1 MRAKNSKKLK
11 AKSNTPPN
19 PPLSKGGYVLRKGK
33 TSLPSVAQTKA
44 ITIYGRINGHRV
56 SSRILEEQIQQ
67 AVRDGARELHIIADG
82 QHGIGGR
89 IWPRNEI
96 IKIIVEGPVGQR
108 LGSMGM
114 FGTEIIVKGSVS
126 DDVGWI
132 NCGAKIT
139 VLGDVTNGAFNAA
152 AQGILYVQ
160 GSGGAR
166 CDTMTKHNP
175 RFDPPQSWYFRNVGD
190 SFAEF
195 KAGGIAVVCGVD
207 SRNPSNILGYRPCV
221 GMVGG
226 TIYFRGPIQEYS
238 ERDVRLLDLTP
249 QDWEWLKTNIKPF
262 LESIDRISYYEEL
275 TNSQDEWKKL
285 IAYTPQEKRSRR
297 WFKMSITDF
306 RKNYWEK
313 EVGQGG
319 IFAPYIE
326 HDMTLLPY
334 ITTGKD
340 RRNKPVWAN
349 EKYLPP
355 CAYNCPTHI
364 PSHKRAALI
373 RQGKLHEAL
382 ELVLQYSPL
391 PATVCGQIC
400 PNLCM
405 QSCTRGQIDKP
416 LGIDRLGRLAIDLPA
431 PKKAEPT
438 GHTIAVIGG
447 GPSGLSAAWQ
457 LALKGHTVNIYES
470 TDKLGGKIELC
481 IPRERL
487 PQEVL
492 QKELSRF
499 KEIGVNIYLNEKINQ
514 EKFEEIYKNHEIV
527 VVACGAHKP
536 RLIPFPG
543 SEHVVT
549 AYDFLRNA
557 NIGSLP
563 DLNGKKIVIIG
574 AGNVGM
580 DVASQAYNCGATSV
594 IAVDI
599 QKPAAFGKEMET
611 AVAKGTQIIWP
622 KFTERYDNNE
632 KKLYFKDGSSL
643 DADLVI
649 MSVGDVPILDF
660 LPPSIHTEKGWIAVN
675 EIGQTSDVKV
685 FAIGDATRLGLVTH
699 AIGQGR
705 IAAESIHY
713 QLMHAPRWPET
724 KQVIPY
730 ERIKTVYY
738 EAEHRIQSHPPTLP
752 HRGGKTR
759 EGVEVWALES
769 ELCKIDADK
778 CMSCGT
784 CRDCHMCEYACYW
797 GAISRV
803 EHEDGS
809 YEYIV
814 DDEKCIGCGFCAGIC
829 PCGVWEMVEN
839 I

>member
-1 MRAKNSKKLK
+1 MRAKKTAGRKQK
-11 AKSNTPPN
+11 AEGRTA
-19 PPLSKGGYVLRKGK
+19 LSTQHSIRPS
-33 TSLPSVAQTKA
+33 SLV
-44 ITIYGRINGHRV
+44 TIYGIVHGKRV
-56 SSRILEEQIQQ
+56 PSRILEEQIQQ

-89 IWPRNEI
+89 IWPRSDSGGRGEAV
-96 IKIIVEGPVGQR
+96 KITVEGPAGQR

-114 FGTEIIVKGSVS
+114 FGTEIIVRGSVS

-195 KAGGIAVVCGVD
+195 KAGGIAVVCGVNP
-207 SRNPSNILGYRPCV
+207 RNPDNVLGYRPCV

-226 TIYFRGPIQEYS
+226 TIYFRGPIQGYS
-238 ERDVRLLDLTP
+238 ERDVKLLDITP
-249 QDWEWLKTNIKPF
+249 QDWEWLKTNLKPF
-262 LESIDRISYYEEL
+262 LQAIDRTAYYDEL
-275 TNSQDEWKKL
+275 TRSSDEWKKF
-285 IAYTPQEKRSRR
+285 IAYTPQEKRARR
-297 WFKMSITDF
+297 WFKMSTSDF
-306 RKNYWEK
+306 RKDTWEK

-319 IFAPYIE
+319 IFAPYINHE
-326 HDMTLLPY
+326 QTILPY

-364 PSHKRAALI
+364 PSHKRASLI
-373 RQGKLHEAL
+373 RQGKLQEAL
-382 ELVLQYSPL
+382 EMVLQYSPL

-400 PNLCM
+400 SNLCM
-405 QSCTRGQIDKP
+405 QSCTRGQLDKP
-416 LGIDRLGRLAIDLPA
+416 LSIDKFGSLALNLPA

-457 LALKGHTVNIYES
+457 LGLKGHTVNLYES
-470 TDKLGGKIELC
+470 ADKLGGKLELC

-487 PQEVL
+487 PQEIL

-499 KEIGVNIYLNEKINQ
+499 GEIGVHVYLNAQIDQKR
-514 EKFEEIYKNHEIV
+514 FEEIYKDHEIV

-536 RLIPFPG
+536 RIFPFTG
-543 SEHVVT
+543 SEDVIS
-549 AYDFLRNA
+549 AYDFLRGINM
-557 NIGSLP
+557 GDMP
-563 DLNGKKIVIIG
+563 DLNGKKAVIIG

-580 DVASQAYNCGATSV
+580 DVASQAYNCGAESA

-611 AVAKGTQIIWP
+611 AVAKGTQILWP
-622 KFTERYDNNE
+622 KFTDRYDRDE

-643 DADLVI
+643 DADVVI

-660 LPPSIHTEKGWIAVN
+660 LPPSINTERGWIAVN

-705 IAAESIHY
+705 IAAETIHY
-713 QLMHAPRWPET
+713 QLMHAPRWPEI

-730 ERIKTVYY
+730 ERIKIEYY
-738 EAEHRIQSHPPTLP
+738 DVCQDDFTPEKEAN
-752 HRGGKTR
+752 
-759 EGVEVWALES
+759 
-769 ELCKIDADK
+769 K
-778 CMSCGT
+778 CMSCAT
-784 CRDCHMCEYACYW
+784 CRDCHMCETTCYW
-797 GAISRV
+797 GAINRI

-809 YEYIV
+809 YEYVV
-814 DDEKCIGCGFCAGIC
+814 DDDKCIGCGFCAGIC

>member
-1 MRAKNSKKLK
+1 MRAEKIKAQKRKEPRSKRKKQLRSPDSSRG
-11 AKSNTPPN
+11 AVTIHGIV
-19 PPLSKGGYVLRKGK
+19 KGE
-33 TSLPSVAQTKA
+33 
-44 ITIYGRINGHRV
+44 RV
-56 SSRILEEQIQQ
+56 PSRILEEQIQQ
-67 AVRDGARELHIIADG
+67 AVKDGARELHIVADG

-89 IWPRNEI
+89 IWPRDEAV
-96 IKIIVEGPVGQR
+96 KIVVEGPAGQR

-114 FGTEIIVKGSVS
+114 PGTEIVVKGSVS

-139 VLGDVTNGAFNAA
+139 VLGDATNGAFNAA
-152 AQGILYVQ
+152 AQGVLYVQ

-195 KAGGIAVVCGVD
+195 KAGGIAVVCGVN
-207 SRNPSNILGYRPCV
+207 SRIPKNILGYRPCV

-226 TIYFRGPIQEYS
+226 TIYFRGPIQEFS
-238 ERDVRLLDLTP
+238 ERDVKLVELTP
-249 QDWEWLKTNIKPF
+249 QDWEWLTAGMKPF
-262 LESIDRISYYEEL
+262 LDAIGRSSYYDEL
-275 TNSQDEWKKL
+275 TRSQDDWKKF
-285 IAYTPQEKRSRR
+285 IAYTPQEKRARR
-297 WFKMSITDF
+297 WFKMSTSDF
-306 RKNYWEK
+306 RKNVWEK

-319 IFAPYIE
+319 IFAPYMD
-326 HDMTLLPY
+326 HDLTILPY

-355 CAYNCPTHI
+355 CTYNCPTHI

-373 RQGKLHEAL
+373 RQGKFHEAL

-391 PATVCGQIC
+391 PATVCGTIC

-405 QSCTRGQIDKP
+405 QSCTRGKLDKP
-416 LGIDRLGRLAIDLPA
+416 LSIDRLGRLALDLPA

-438 GHTIAVIGG
+438 GHKIAVIGG
-447 GPSGLSAAWQ
+447 GPAGLSAAWQ
-457 LALKGHTVNIYES
+457 LGLKGHYVDLYEA
-470 TDKLGGKIELC
+470 TDKLGGKLELC

-487 PQEVL
+487 PHEIL
-492 QKELSRF
+492 EKELSRF
-499 KEIGVNIYLNEKINQ
+499 GEIGVNIYLNAKIDQ
-514 EKFEEIYKNHEIV
+514 AKFNDIYKDHEV
-527 VVACGAHKP
+527 VIVACGAHKP
-536 RLIPFPG
+536 RIFPFPG
-543 SEHVVT
+543 SENIVS
-549 AYDFLRNA
+549 AYDFLRGA
-557 NIGSLP
+557 NIGDIP
-563 DLNGKKIVIIG
+563 DLKGKKVVIIG

-580 DVASQAYNCGATSV
+580 DVASQAYNCGAESV

-611 AVAKGTQIIWP
+611 AVAKGTQILWP
-622 KFTERYDNNE
+622 RFTERYDHDE
-632 KKLYFKDGSSL
+632 KRLHFKDGTYL

-649 MSVGDVPILDF
+649 MSVGDIPILDF
-660 LPPSIHTEKGWIAVN
+660 LPPSIHTERGWIAVN
-675 EIGQTSDVKV
+675 EIGQTTDVKV

-705 IAAESIHY
+705 ITAETVHY
-713 QLMHAPRWPET
+713 QLMHAPRWPEI

-730 ERIKTVYY
+730 ERIKTEYY
-738 EAEHRIQSHPPTLP
+738 EVCRDDFTPEEEAN
-752 HRGGKTR
+752 
-759 EGVEVWALES
+759 
-769 ELCKIDADK
+769 K
-778 CMSCGT
+778 CMSCAT
-784 CRDCHMCEYACYW
+784 CRDCHMCETTCYW

-803 EHEDGS
+803 EHDDGS
-809 YEYIV
+809 YEYVV

-839 I
+839 V

>member
-1 MRAKNSKKLK
+1 MRAKKRKPENGKRKTEVKHNKINGEKNGSQDS
-11 AKSNTPPN
+11 A
-19 PPLSKGGYVLRKGK
+19 VLLH
-33 TSLPSVAQTKA
+33 TSSDV
-44 ITIYGRINGHRV
+44 TIYGNVKGNRV
-56 SSRILEEQIQQ
+56 PSRILEEQVQQ
-67 AVRDGARELHIIADG
+67 SVKDGARDILIIADG

-89 IWPRNEI
+89 IWPRGETV
-96 IKIIVEGPVGQR
+96 KITVEGPVGQR

-114 FGTEIIVKGSVS
+114 AGTEIIVKGSAS
-126 DDVGWI
+126 DDVGWV
-132 NCGAKIT
+132 NCGARIT

-152 AQGILYVQ
+152 AQGTLYVQ

-175 RFDPPQSWYFRNVGD
+175 RFDPPRSWYFRNVGD

-207 SRNPSNILGYRPCV
+207 SRNSGSVLGYRPCV

-226 TIYFRGPIQEYS
+226 TIYFRGPINEYS
-238 ERDVRLLDLTP
+238 DRDVKLLELTP
-249 QDWEWLKTNIKPF
+249 QDWEWLRTNMKPY
-262 LESIDRISYYEEL
+262 LKAIDRTSYYEEL
-275 TNSQDEWKKL
+275 TRSADEWKKL
-285 IAYTPQEKRSRR
+285 IAYTPQEKRDRK
-297 WFKMSITDF
+297 WFKIELPDF
-306 RKNYWEK
+306 RKNVWEK
-313 EVGQGG
+313 EVGLGG
-319 IFAPYIE
+319 IFGPYIE
-326 HDMTLLPY
+326 HDITILPY

-340 RRNKPVWAN
+340 RRNRPVWAN

-364 PSHKRAALI
+364 PSHKRATLM
-373 RQGKLHEAL
+373 RQGKFHEAL

-405 QSCTRGQIDKP
+405 QSCTRGRIDKP
-416 LGIDRLGRLAIDLPA
+416 LSIDKLGRLALDLPA
-431 PKKAEPT
+431 PQKAAPT
-438 GHTIAVIGG
+438 GHAIAVIGG
-447 GPSGLSAAWQ
+447 GPAGLSAAWQ
-457 LALKGHTVNIYES
+457 MGLKGHTVDLYEA
-470 TDKLGGKIELC
+470 TDKLGGKLELC

-499 KEIGVNIYLNEKINQ
+499 REIGVNIHLNAKINQ
-514 EKFEEIYKNHEIV
+514 KRFEEIYKDHEIV
-527 VVACGAHKP
+527 IVACGAHKP
-536 RLIPFPG
+536 RIFPFPG
-543 SEHVVT
+543 SEHIVS
-549 AYDFLRNA
+549 AYDFLRGMNTG
-557 NIGSLP
+557 NEPELQGR
-563 DLNGKKIVIIG
+563 KVVIIG

-580 DVASQAYNCGATSV
+580 DVASQAYNCGAESV

-611 AVAKGTQIIWP
+611 AVAKGTQIIYP
-622 KFTERYDNNE
+622 KFTDRYDHAE

-649 MSVGDVPILDF
+649 MSVGDIPILDF
-660 LPPSIHTEKGWIAVN
+660 IPPSVHTERGWLAVN
-675 EIGQTSDVKV
+675 DIGQTSDVKV

-705 IAAESIHY
+705 IAAETIHY
-713 QLMHAPRWPET
+713 QIMHAPRQPET

-730 ERIKTVYY
+730 ERIRTEYY
-738 EAEHRIQSHPPTLP
+738 EVCKGDFSPD
-752 HRGGKTR
+752 R
-759 EGVEVWALES
+759 E
-769 ELCKIDADK
+769 ADK
-778 CMSCGT
+778 CMSCAA
-784 CRDCHMCEYACYW
+784 CRDCHMCETTCYW

-803 EHEDGS
+803 EHADGS
-809 YEYIV
+809 YEYVV
-814 DDEKCIGCGFCAGIC
+814 DDDKCIGCGFCAGVC